1 MHIRLGLA
9 ALPLALLLACSPGG
23 DTPEPSVDG
32 GQNKPGGQGE
42 ASEDQSVARPAAD
55 VQGDCRPRPTADG
68 TLVARLDVVNTGD
81 IGVDVRVFVRWP
93 QVGGDAVTK
102 SQRTKVELGETKP
115 LTARLRM
122 DPAEAEAV
130 RKAVRRGRT
139 CSVRHRVLGAFG
151 APAG

>member
-23 DTPEPSVDG
+23 DSPQPSADG
-32 GQNKPGGQGE
+32 GQDQPGGQSG
-42 ASEDQSVARPAAD
+42 ASEDPSVARPAAE
-55 VQGDCRPRPTADG
+55 VRGDCRPRPTGDG
-68 TLVARLDVVNTGD
+68 TLVAQLDVVNTGD

-93 QVGGDAVTK
+93 QAGGDAVTK

-122 DPAEAEAV
+122 DPDEAEAV
-130 RKAVRRGRT
+130 RRAVKRGRT
-139 CSVRHRVLGAFG
+139 CHVRHRVLGAFG
-151 APAG
+151 APG